1 MTEPATHART
11 NPTRNGNGTYRRDL
25 DHVVRDAE
33 ACRLASQGLSYAA
46 IARELGYSTK
56 GDAYKA
62 VQRVLWETAREHGTE
77 ELRQKQLAE
86 LAEVRQKMWAI
97 LNDPPPAVDRLGR
110 PVTTA
115 DGEQVP
121 DAQAQIQAAAVIIR
135 ASERSAR
142 LTGTDAPKRSMS
154 VSAQIESI
162 PIADLRLHVE
172 QKQRELEAVL
182 AREKAGARGY
192 VRGTVEAP

>member
-1 MTEPATHART
+1 MTEPTR
-11 NPTRNGNGTYRRDL
+11 RNGNGTYRRDL
-25 DHVVRDAE
+25 EHVTRDAR
-33 ACRLASQGLSYAA
+33 ACSLASQGWSYAQ
-46 IARELGYSTK
+46 IAAELGYSTK

-97 LNDPPPAVDRLGR
+97 LNNPPPAVDRLGR
-110 PVTTA
+110 PVTV
-115 DGEQVP
+115 DGEQVR
-121 DAQAQIQAAAVIIR
+121 DAQAQIQAAAVLIR

-142 LTGTDAPKRSMS
+142 LTGTDAPKRTMS
-154 VSAQIESI
+154 ISAQIESI

-172 QKQRELEAVL
+172 QKQRELETVL
-182 AREKAGARGY
+182 AREKAGGGGY
-192 VRGTVEAP
+192 VRGTVEE